1 MDEEWRRRF
10 RDEVLPELSFR
21 FDLDASTL
29 EVVQDHRNLVY
40 EGSSVLGKV
49 VLKTIPSAES
59 HHNLLLGDLDWIT
72 HLHSNGVRVP
82 RPLTSRDGHLVET
95 VVAGGRSFSACC
107 YQRIKGPLWQQVHN
121 RSDLIGAV
129 GQLAGKMH
137 AVSAGYVPGWEGAI
151 RPTWTDSPWF
161 ASLSDAI
168 HPSMPAV
175 IERCL
180 ELREALSNL
189 PTSDYGIVHNDLH
202 GGNIIISPDG
212 PVAIDFECSAYSWLV
227 SEIAS
232 ALFFWLWKTPE
243 SQPHELAHRAATF
256 LQAFMQGYTK
266 EHSLG
271 AGWFEAVP
279 LFLKA
284 RELSML
290 ASSPLAAEDFETHGK
305 HDRAFS
311 WMKGNIE
318 SEVPY
323 VELDFAPF

>member
-40 EGSSVLGKV
+40 KGSSVLGKV
-49 VLKTIPSAES
+49 VLKTIASAES
-59 HHNLLLGDLDWIT
+59 HHNLLLGELDWMA
-72 HLHSNGVRVP
+72 HLHTNGVRVP

-107 YQRIKGPLWQQVHN
+107 YQRIEGPLWQQVHN

-161 ASLSDAI
+161 ASPSDAI

-212 PVAIDFECSAYSWLV
+212 PVAIDFECSEHSWLV

-232 ALFFWLWKTPE
+232 KSRNVFMGRGVSGDSGTTGYEWASK
-243 SQPHELAHRAATF
+243 SQTRF
-256 LQAFMQGYTK
+256 QARIAQIEKWSKSEQQGRDN
-266 EHSLG
+266 
-271 AGWFEAVP
+271 A
-279 LFLKA
+279 A
-284 RELSML
+284 REVCGVMGSIGGG
-290 ASSPLAAEDFETHGK
+290 SKSV
-305 HDRAFS
+305 RCRS
-311 WMKGNIE
+311 
-318 SEVPY
+318 
-323 VELDFAPF
+323 